1 MSQPTITTVMHTHAE
16 DAVAY
21 AKSRFRMDL
30 DFSSQSLE
38 RVDRILAAMYYD
50 IPRTFFAKLLRRGP
64 TYDEVWTYSKMWG
77 GYVGEVIRKR
87 WGGTWKSSLK
97 PDGHAQITFDVLG
110 KKYHPVDAMHR
121 RIVEGRLKGKGFG
134 GAMELYEQIINE
146 LGDARLDGGATGA
159 ADVAPPLPRKMDP
172 IPPSAPLLQRRQT
185 VSDIVGLEPEDF
197 AGDVG
202 GSDDTATPADDHGP
216 A

>member
-1 MSQPTITTVMHTHAE
+1 MSQPTITAVMHAHAE

-30 DFSSQSLE
+30 DYSSQSLE

-50 IPRTFFAKLLRRGP
+50 TPRTFFAKLLRRGP
-64 TYDEVWTYSKMWG
+64 SYDEVWTFSKMWG

-87 WGGTWKSSLK
+87 WGGTWKSSLR

-110 KKYHPVDAMHR
+110 KKYHPVDTVHR

-134 GAMELYEQIINE
+134 GAMELYEQVINE
-146 LGDARLDGGATGA
+146 LGNARIDGIASGEVI
-159 ADVAPPLPRKMDP
+159 VAPPMPRKMDP
-172 IPPSAPLLQRRQT
+172 IPPSAPLLYRRQS

-197 AGDVG
+197 LGESNSASDEPPPAGDEH
-202 GSDDTATPADDHGP
+202 AT
-216 A
+216 